1 MAGKKIRCCSI
12 VSIVNIQKQIS
23 DLRKNTNVI
32 IATPGRVKDHISR
45 HTIKISKINYFV
57 LDKFD
62 RMLDMGFKDEIKQIY
77 SKLSPVKQ
85 TRMFSATWSKEIVKL
100 TQNYLDKDYQ
110 TVGIISNNENNNNI
124 KNNIFIL
131 LTSYFELS

>member
-1 MAGKKIRCCSI
+1 
-12 VSIVNIQKQIS
+12 
-23 DLRKNTNVI
+23 
-32 IATPGRVKDHISR
+32 
-45 HTIKISKINYFV
+45 
-57 LDKFD
+57 
-62 RMLDMGFKDEIKQIY
+62 MLDMGFKDEIKQIY